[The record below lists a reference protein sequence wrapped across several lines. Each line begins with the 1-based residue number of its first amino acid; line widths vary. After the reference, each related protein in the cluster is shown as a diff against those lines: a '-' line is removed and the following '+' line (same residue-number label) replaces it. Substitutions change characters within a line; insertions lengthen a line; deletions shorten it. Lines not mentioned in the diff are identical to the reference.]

1 MKMIAKTN
9 TLLIMMFE
17 ILQRAKRA
25 PELPLAVREC
35 MHNMQVGSV
44 PVSTAQNLCS
54 TDGST
59 YMTPTSEN
67 DRMGLYGYD

>member
-1 MKMIAKTN
+1 
-9 TLLIMMFE
+9 MFAT
-17 ILQRAKRA
+17 LQRAKKA

-44 PVSTAQNLCS
+44 PLSTAQNLCS

-59 YMTPTSEN
+59 YLTPTSGEEEEEEEEEEE
-67 DRMGLYGYD
+67 DCSKIV